1 MAKNMFVNT
10 TGLPIEKEMPS
21 LIGMD
26 FSNVGKEPLKLNIG
40 KTISDFAT
48 KAQAVKEQVNA
59 TKLYNQLLDEKNKW
73 MIENL
78 SDPNAFSNKERRTEI
93 ARSYNSLIER
103 QKAMLLGAK
112 GTVSGNQYSELEQQ
126 FKQQTYNSLFDLQTK
141 MNSAFVQETVE
152 TMGIEKNAL
161 VIKCANTSNYDDII
175 QYQQEL
181 SKCFDAEATLG
192 IDNREQK
199 IKTMYA
205 IEGNYLQKVIQD
217 NIINNTTDS
226 TLAMLDE
233 NGQPKVDSQGNY
245 IMDSNKIL
253 KRVNDTKGA
262 LLSKESIG
270 PAAKKLAKAYG
281 VSEEMAY
288 DYIYNARDEYFK
300 LKQSTIGQDL
310 VYKDTLAKA
319 KLTEIEEKNNIKRAK
334 LYEQGEKLI
343 SDGKSPQEVMSIPGI
358 TYIDNNMFKN
368 PDLMKTYTNGEYSSP
383 KEMRDNGYYFL
394 PISSNKAERIKN
406 TLKIANDEQ
415 GIISLTSEL
424 SSNITNDT
432 TLNSN
437 LYDYL
442 GATTDF
448 RTNLWRNLSGNG
460 TISQEDTQKYFLSM
474 VGARKNKYN
483 FGNLDITVQDG
494 HSAFTGN
501 SIVDGDLLQYITDN
515 VDYFF
520 EGKHGDFLTSD
531 IQNKINQINSL
542 YNSQYGK
549 RSSPFVNKIEN
560 HKRNIKMLEAIN
572 YNTRA
577 YTPDFGNG
585 SSLNNYYGK
594 QIDASFKKENASKL
608 AKIGEY
614 TVGTANRIDRPNNTK
629 EYNANL
635 KVQLNGYKA
644 GQITL
649 NQLKDLG
656 YFKDDYDVN
665 FFAPII
671 IEEIN
676 NNKYDKKQ
684 LYDLPI
690 KVLTNEKI
698 DKVIKNKYGK

>member
-1 MAKNMFVNT
+1 MAKNIFVNT
-10 TGLPIEKEMPS
+10 TGLPIEKEMPA

-26 FSNVGKEPLKLNIG
+26 LSGVSKEPLKLSIG
-40 KTISDFAT
+40 KTISDFAN

-59 TKLYNQLLDEKNKW
+59 TRLYNQLLDEEQQWRIN
-73 MIENL
+73 NL

-103 QKAMLLGAK
+103 KKALLLESKNGISAD
-112 GTVSGNQYSELEQQ
+112 QYSKLEMN
-126 FKQQTYNSLFDLQTK
+126 FKEQTYNSLFDLQNK
-141 MNSAFVQETVE
+141 MNSAYVQETVE
-152 TMGIEKNAL
+152 TMSIEKNAL
-161 VIKCANTSNYDDII
+161 IIKCANTNNYDDII
-175 QYQQEL
+175 KYQQEL
-181 SKCFDAEATLG
+181 SKCFEAEGTLG

-199 IKTMYA
+199 IKTMYT
-205 IEGNYLQKVIQD
+205 IEGNYLQKIIQD
-217 NIINNTTDS
+217 NIINNTTDK

-233 NGQPKVDSQGNY
+233 NGEPKVDSQGNY

-253 KRVNDTKGA
+253 KRVNDTKSS
-262 LLSKESIG
+262 LLSKDAIK

-281 VSEEMAY
+281 ISEEIAY

-310 VYKDTLAKA
+310 AYKDMLTKA
-319 KLTEIEEKNNIKRAK
+319 KLEEIEEKNNIKRAK
-334 LYEQGEKLI
+334 IYEQGEKSI
-343 SDGKSPQEVMSIPGI
+343 SEGKSPQEVMSIPDTI
-358 TYIDNNMFKN
+358 YIDNDMFKN
-368 PDLMKTYTNGEYSSP
+368 PDLMKIYTNGEYLSP

-406 TLKIANDEQ
+406 TIKVANDEQ
-415 GIISLTSEL
+415 GIINLTSEL
-424 SSNITNDT
+424 SSNITNDA

-542 YNSQYGK
+542 YNSQYGR

-560 HKRNIKMLEAIN
+560 HKRNIKVLEAIN

-577 YTPDFGNG
+577 YTPDFDDG
-585 SSLNNYYGK
+585 SLLKQYYGQ
-594 QIDASFKKENASKL
+594 QIDASFKKENAYKL

-614 TVGTANRIDRPNNTK
+614 TVGVANRIDRPSNTK
-629 EYNANL
+629 EYDANL
-635 KVQLNGYKA
+635 TVQLNGYKDN
-644 GQITL
+644 QITL
-649 NQLKDLG
+649 EQLDNLG
-656 YFKDDYDVN
+656 YFKDEYDIN
-665 FFAPII
+665 FFAPTIV
-671 IEEIN
+671 EEIN
-676 NNKYDKKQ
+676 
-684 LYDLPI
+684 
-690 KVLTNEKI
+690 
-698 DKVIKNKYGK
+698 KNKYTKNELYKLPPKILRNKQIDNVIRQKYKK